1 MTRNTQHPDLQEA
14 RRVLQVEANAIMG
27 LLERLDEQFIQAV
40 DLLAA
45 CKGRVIT
52 TGMGKSGIIARKL
65 AATFSSTG
73 TPAQYLHPAEAV
85 HGDLGIVT
93 ANDLVIALSHS
104 GETEEIARLLETI
117 KRLDVGLIA
126 LTGKKGSTLTR
137 YADVVLDVGV
147 SAEACPMGL
156 APTASTTAAL
166 VMGDALAMALLQ
178 RKGFRDEDFAALHPG
193 GRLGARLR
201 RVRDM
206 MHQGAAVPVV
216 TPETPLAEV
225 IATMTAGRLGMAVVT
240 GPDGLL
246 AGVITDGDLRRL
258 LADDRALGS
267 AHDLLSFQAAGV
279 MSTSPRTIAP
289 DALASEALRLMETHK
304 ITSLVVAD
312 KGGSPVGVVHLHDL
326 WRMSMI

>member
-1 MTRNTQHPDLQEA
+1 MTRDQQHPDLQEA
-14 RRVLQVEANAIMG
+14 RRVLKVEADAILG
-27 LLERLDEQFIQAV
+27 LLDRLDDQFIQAV
-40 DLLAA
+40 ELLAA

-73 TPAQYLHPAEAV
+73 TPAQYLHPAEAI

-117 KRLDVGLIA
+117 KRLGVGLIA
-126 LTGKKGSTLTR
+126 LTGKMDSTLTG

-178 RKGFRDEDFAALHPG
+178 RKGFRNEDFAALHPG

-216 TPETPLAEV
+216 TPETPLGDV
-225 IATMTAGRLGMAVVT
+225 ITTMTSGRLGMAVVK
-240 GPDGLL
+240 GSDGFL

-258 LADDRALGS
+258 LAGHRASGS
-267 AHDLLSFQAAGV
+267 ARDLLSLKAAGV
-279 MSTSPRTIAP
+279 MSATPRTIGP
-289 DALASEALRLMETHK
+289 DALASEALHLMETHK
-304 ITSLVVAD
+304 ITSLVVAEED
-312 KGGSPVGVVHLHDL
+312 RSPVGVVHLHDL
-326 WRMSMI
+326 WRMSMV

>member
-1 MTRNTQHPDLQEA
+1 MTPKDQHPDLEEA
-14 RRVLQVEANAIMG
+14 RRVLQVEADAILG

-40 DLLAA
+40 ELLSG
-45 CKGRVIT
+45 CRGRVIT

-73 TPAQYLHPAEAV
+73 TPAQFLHPAEAV

-93 ANDLVIALSHS
+93 THDLVIALSHS
-104 GETEEIARLLETI
+104 GETEEIGRLLETI
-117 KRLDVGLIA
+117 KRLDVSLIA
-126 LTGKKGSTLTR
+126 LTGKKDSTLAR

-166 VMGDALAMALLQ
+166 VMGDALAMALLK

-216 TPETPLAEV
+216 TPETPLGEV
-225 IATMTAGRLGMAVVT
+225 IGIMSAGRLGMAVVT
-240 GPDGLL
+240 GPDGRL

-258 LADDRALGS
+258 LADDLAEGS
-267 AHDLLSFQAAGV
+267 ARDLLAFRAAGV
-279 MSTSPRTIAP
+279 MSASPRTIAP
-289 DALASEALRLMETHK
+289 DALASQALRLMESHK
-304 ITSLVVAD
+304 ITSLVVAGKD
-312 KGGSPVGVVHLHDL
+312 QRPVGVVHLHDL
-326 WRMSMI
+326 WRMGMV

>member
-1 MTRNTQHPDLQEA
+1 MTPKDQHPDLEEA
-14 RRVLQVEANAIMG
+14 RRVLQVEADAILG
-27 LLERLDEQFIQAV
+27 LLERLDEQFIRAV
-40 DLLAA
+40 ELLSG
-45 CKGRVIT
+45 CRGRVIT

-73 TPAQYLHPAEAV
+73 TPAQFLHPAEAV

-93 ANDLVIALSHS
+93 THDLVIALSHS
-104 GETEEIARLLETI
+104 GETEEIGRLLETI
-117 KRLDVGLIA
+117 KRLDVSLIA
-126 LTGKKGSTLTR
+126 LTGKKDSTLAR

-166 VMGDALAMALLQ
+166 VMGDALAMALLK

-206 MHQGAAVPVV
+206 MHQGAAVPLV
-216 TPETPLAEV
+216 TPETPLGEV
-225 IATMTAGRLGMAVVT
+225 IGIMSAGRLGMAVVT
-240 GPDGLL
+240 GPDGRL

-258 LADDRALGS
+258 LANDLAEGS
-267 AHDLLSFQAAGV
+267 ARDLLAFRAAGV
-279 MSTSPRTIAP
+279 MSASPRTIAP
-289 DALASEALRLMETHK
+289 DALASQALRLMESHK
-304 ITSLVVAD
+304 ITSLVVAGKD
-312 KGGSPVGVVHLHDL
+312 QRPVGVVHLHDL
-326 WRMSMI
+326 WRMGMV

>member
-1 MTRNTQHPDLQEA
+1 MTPKDQHPDLEEA
-14 RRVLQVEANAIMG
+14 RRVLQVEADAILG

-40 DLLAA
+40 ELLSG
-45 CKGRVIT
+45 CRGRVIT

-73 TPAQYLHPAEAV
+73 TPAQFLHPAEAV

-93 ANDLVIALSHS
+93 THDLVIALSHS
-104 GETEEIARLLETI
+104 GETEEIGRLLETI
-117 KRLDVGLIA
+117 KRLDVSLIA
-126 LTGKKGSTLTR
+126 LTGKKDSTLAR

-166 VMGDALAMALLQ
+166 VMGDALAMALLK

-206 MHQGAAVPVV
+206 MHQGAAVPLV
-216 TPETPLAEV
+216 TPETPLGEV
-225 IATMTAGRLGMAVVT
+225 IGIMSAGRLGMAVVT
-240 GPDGLL
+240 GPDGRL

-258 LADDRALGS
+258 LANDLAEGS
-267 AHDLLSFQAAGV
+267 ARDLLAFRAAGV
-279 MSTSPRTIAP
+279 MSASPRTIAP
-289 DALASEALRLMETHK
+289 DALASQALRLMESHK
-304 ITSLVVAD
+304 ITSLVVAGKD
-312 KGGSPVGVVHLHDL
+312 QRPVGVVHLHDL
-326 WRMSMI
+326 WRMGMV

>member
-1 MTRNTQHPDLQEA
+1 MTPKDQHPDLEEA
-14 RRVLQVEANAIMG
+14 RRVLQVEADAILG
-27 LLERLDEQFIQAV
+27 LLERLDEQFIRAV
-40 DLLAA
+40 ELLSG
-45 CKGRVIT
+45 CRGRVIT

-73 TPAQYLHPAEAV
+73 TPAQFLHPAEAV

-93 ANDLVIALSHS
+93 THDLVIALSHS
-104 GETEEIARLLETI
+104 GETEEIGRLLETI
-117 KRLDVGLIA
+117 KRLDVSLIA
-126 LTGKKGSTLTR
+126 LTGKKDSTLAR

-166 VMGDALAMALLQ
+166 VMGDALAMALLK

-216 TPETPLAEV
+216 TPETPLGEV
-225 IATMTAGRLGMAVVT
+225 IGIMSAGRLGMAVVT
-240 GPDGLL
+240 GPDGRL

-258 LADDRALGS
+258 LADDLAEGS
-267 AHDLLSFQAAGV
+267 ARDLLAFRAAGV
-279 MSTSPRTIAP
+279 MSASPRTIPP
-289 DALASEALRLMETHK
+289 DALASQALRLMESHK
-304 ITSLVVAD
+304 ITSLVVAGKD
-312 KGGSPVGVVHLHDL
+312 QRPVGVVHLHDL
-326 WRMSMI
+326 WRMGMV

>member
-1 MTRNTQHPDLQEA
+1 MTPKDQHPDLEEA
-14 RRVLQVEANAIMG
+14 RRVLQVEADAILG
-27 LLERLDEQFIQAV
+27 LLERLDEQFIRAV
-40 DLLAA
+40 ELLSG
-45 CKGRVIT
+45 CRGRVIT

-73 TPAQYLHPAEAV
+73 TPAQFLHPAEAV

-93 ANDLVIALSHS
+93 THDLVIALSHS
-104 GETEEIARLLETI
+104 GETEEIGRLLETI
-117 KRLDVGLIA
+117 KRLDVSLIA
-126 LTGKKGSTLTR
+126 LTGKKDSTLAR

-166 VMGDALAMALLQ
+166 VMGDALAMALLK

-216 TPETPLAEV
+216 TPETPLGEV
-225 IATMTAGRLGMAVVT
+225 IGIMSAGRLGMAVVT
-240 GPDGLL
+240 GPDGRL

-258 LADDRALGS
+258 LANDLAEGS
-267 AHDLLSFQAAGV
+267 ARDLLAFRAAGV
-279 MSTSPRTIAP
+279 MSASPRTIPP
-289 DALASEALRLMETHK
+289 DALASQALRLMESHK
-304 ITSLVVAD
+304 ITSLVVAGKD
-312 KGGSPVGVVHLHDL
+312 QRPVGVVHLHDL
-326 WRMSMI
+326 WRMGMV